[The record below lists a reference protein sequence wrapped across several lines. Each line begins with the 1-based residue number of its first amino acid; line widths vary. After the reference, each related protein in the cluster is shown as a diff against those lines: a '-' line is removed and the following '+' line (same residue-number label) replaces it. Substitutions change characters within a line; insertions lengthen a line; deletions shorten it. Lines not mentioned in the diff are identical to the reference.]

1 MTDDDIAGIVI
12 AAAAIVIAG
21 LFAFYWR
28 QRLRF
33 TRGADPVVSCS
44 LRWWTGPVG
53 LGWRQGFAK
62 LGQDQ
67 VSWRRRLTFR
77 STAAIVLERSTIKLI
92 GRQRPGWQ
100 SWLWI
105 FSCDILILETA
116 NRRLELGLLPDDA
129 DLLLDWLGT
138 AAQRPPARVHRTVS
152 IAIGAI
158 WLAGVVL
165 FWGSKTGNPWV
176 VPGILAGL
184 ALAALAGGVIWG
196 VIRRRRLA
204 AEAIRDEFITSAG
217 EVFRF
222 LGDFGFDDAFVQH
235 FPWETTLLFTGNAER
250 VVVVANDRRARSLN
264 VSIGHR
270 SDTDLRPLRGVLEA
284 AGHPDPD
291 RVTRYDGADGPL
303 RAALDANAHALRLW
317 GRSFLIER
325 GEPAPTS

>member
-12 AAAAIVIAG
+12 AAGAIVIAG

-33 TRGADPVVSCS
+33 TRGTDPIVSCS
-44 LRWWTGPVG
+44 LRWWSGPVG

-77 STAAIVLERSTIKLI
+77 STAAIVLDRSAVKLI
-92 GRQRPGWQ
+92 GRQRPNWQ

-105 FSCDILILETA
+105 YSCDVLTLETA
-116 NRRLELGLLPDDA
+116 DRRLVLGLLPDDA

-138 AAQRPPARVHRTVS
+138 SAERPPAKIHRTVS
-152 IAIGAI
+152 IAMGAI
-158 WLAGVVL
+158 WLAAVVL
-165 FWGSKTGNPWV
+165 FWGSKAGNPWV

-184 ALAALAGGVIWG
+184 ALAALAGGFTWG
-196 VIRRRRLA
+196 VIRRRRLTS
-204 AEAIRDEFITSAG
+204 EAIGNEFVASAG

-222 LGDFGFDDAFVQH
+222 LRDFGFDDAFVQH
-235 FPWETTLLFTGNAER
+235 FPWESTLLFTGNGER
-250 VVVVANDRRARSLN
+250 VVVVANDRRAHSLN
-264 VSIGHR
+264 VSIGHQ
-270 SDTDLRPLRGVLEA
+270 TDKELSPLRGLLEA

-291 RVTRYDGADGPL
+291 RITRYDGSDGPL

-325 GEPAPTS
+325 GEPAPTN